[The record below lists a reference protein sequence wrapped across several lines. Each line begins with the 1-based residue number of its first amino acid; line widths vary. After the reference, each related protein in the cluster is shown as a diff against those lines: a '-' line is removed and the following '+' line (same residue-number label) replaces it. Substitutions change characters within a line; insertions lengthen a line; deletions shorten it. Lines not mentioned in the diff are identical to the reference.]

1 MTRLEFISRLKLGL
15 VGLPSAAAAEIVG
28 DYETHFD
35 DGVAAG
41 RSEAEVAAALGDPG
55 RLARELRAE
64 AGIRRWNQERNPSAA
79 AAAVFAV
86 LGLGAIDILF
96 LLPILM
102 GVLGALFGVFIA
114 VIAVFFSGGAVMV
127 AGPFAEPPGGPLAA
141 ILLGLGMMAAAV
153 AAGALLAIVTTWLV
167 NGLVWFARLHYRL
180 LKPAL
185 DPQPAAAQAQ
195 GDAE

>member
-1 MTRLEFISRLKLGL
+1 MTRVEFISRLKLGL
-15 VGLPSAAAAEIVG
+15 VGLPSATAAEIAS
-28 DYETHFD
+28 DYETHFE

-41 RSEAEVAAALGDPG
+41 RTEAEVAAALGDPG

-64 AGIRRWNQERNPSAA
+64 AGVRRWEQERNPSAA

-86 LGLGAIDILF
+86 LGLGAIDILI

-102 GVLGALFGVFIA
+102 GVLGTLFGAFIA
-114 VIAVFFSGGAVMV
+114 VVAVFFAGGAVMV
-127 AGPFAEPPGGPLAA
+127 AGPFAGFPGGGLAA
-141 ILLGLGMMAAAV
+141 VLMGLGMMAASVAV
-153 AAGALLAIVTTWLV
+153 GALLAIITTWLV

-185 DPQPAAAQAQ
+185 DPQPAPAQAQ
-195 GDAE
+195 GDAQ